1 MPARCL
7 INQTLEVKHLL
18 NNERLFA
25 CGVVPCKLLCNLE
38 GLLKTNS
45 CLWFGHSMRIAGLAD
60 PLAEERYF

>member
-25 CGVVPCKLLCNLE
+25 CGVVPCKLLCNLG
-38 GLLKTNS
+38 GLFKQIRV
-45 CLWFGHSMRIAGLAD
+45 FGSDTQCA
-60 PLAEERYF
+60 